1 MKNLQ
6 DLINQT
12 IDWNVKV
19 GNKTHPAFTMEFER
33 AAEKQSNFILEEAQ
47 ETYDNSVVSDY
58 TEMLD
63 GACDVLF
70 TLAYYIKLLE
80 DAGFDFEGAYQAVIN
95 NNMKKVYNSFYEAC
109 EQKEKLEQI
118 SDDEYTIET
127 NVHNG
132 LPFYVIRNSYG
143 KVCKPVDFEKV
154 NLEPFI
160 PKE

>member
-1 MKNLQ
+1 MNLQ

-19 GNKTHPAFTMEFER
+19 GNKTHPAFTSEFER
-33 AAEKQSNFILEEAQ
+33 AAEKQAEFMLEEAQ
-47 ETYDNSVVSDY
+47 ETFDNSVISNY

-80 DAGFDFEGAYQAVIN
+80 DAGFNFEDAYQAVIN

-109 EQKEKLEQI
+109 EEKEKLEQLT
-118 SDDEYTIET
+118 DEDYTIET

-132 LPFYVIRNSYG
+132 LPFYVIRNSRG
-143 KVCKPVDFEKV
+143 KVCKPVDFVPV
-154 NLEPFI
+154 NLEYFI